1 MPVETFVRR
10 KVTGCTQLLI
20 VKDAMVL
27 LTDTGTNAC
36 SCSMAK
42 PRRADVALFI
52 INLVKT

>member
-20 VKDAMVL
+20 VKDARVL